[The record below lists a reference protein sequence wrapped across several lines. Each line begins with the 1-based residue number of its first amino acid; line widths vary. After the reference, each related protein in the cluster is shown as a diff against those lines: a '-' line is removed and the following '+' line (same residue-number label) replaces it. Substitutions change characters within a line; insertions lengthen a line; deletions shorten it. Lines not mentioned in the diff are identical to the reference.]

1 MELLKQ
7 KSSTSY
13 GAHLEKVQVVV
24 ASDGTITVG
33 NYKLGKK
40 TLSLTAI
47 IRKRFGQGNFW

>member
-1 MELLKQ
+1 MDLLKQ

-40 TLSLTAI
+40 TVFANSI
-47 IRKRFGQGNFW
+47 Y